1 VCVRSFC
8 FADVDHYGSTASDL
22 VSRLLWRKV
31 LDVLIGVRSIFLPT
45 VVGWPIRCSLCSIP
59 CPLSYARVHSTRRRA
74 LAGVGTFALAA
85 FLVWFPVRPAAD
97 ERGGDRLAVCRHVD
111 ADAAPPLTL
120 LPR

>member
-1 VCVRSFC
+1 VRSFC
-8 FADVDHYGSTASDL
+8 FADVDHYGSTASGL

-31 LDVLIGVRSIFLPT
+31 LDVLFGVCSIFLSIG
-45 VVGWPIRCSLCSIP
+45 VGWAIRCSLCSIP

-85 FLVWFPVRPAAD
+85 FLVWFPCGRRQTHAAVIASP
-97 ERGGDRLAVCRHVD
+97 LAGTST
-111 ADAAPPLTL
+111 PTL